1 MTGLWIALA
10 LLVAL
15 ALLMLLPPLLRPRA
29 APAANPGAGGVNVAV
44 YRDQLREAERDL
56 AADVITPE
64 RFEQLRAEIQRRVLE
79 DTAHT
84 PAPATAAPARP
95 ARLTLWLLALL
106 LPLAS
111 VLTYLQI
118 GRPDALDP
126 AAQQATQA
134 DVTPEQV
141 EAMVATLAQRLKDNP
156 ENAEGWHMLG
166 RSYAVLG
173 RYPDAVAALRQ
184 ALGRQ
189 PGNADLL
196 ADLADAVGM
205 TQGRSLAGEPRR
217 LLAQALEA
225 DATHPKALALAGS
238 GAFEAGDYAAARGLW
253 ERLLPLLPPESE
265 AVQSVRGSIAEA
277 REREGGG
284 AASAPAAGAATRT
297 AAASQA
303 ASAPVAGAA
312 RTLSGEVVLAPE
324 LQARVPAGAVV
335 YVYARAAQGPRLPL
349 AALRQP
355 VGTWPLRFTLD
366 DSTAMVAGN
375 TLSAATSV
383 IVVARISR
391 SGEAMPQPGDLLGE
405 SAPMAPGAAGLRL
418 VIDRVQP

>member
-1 MTGLWIALA
+1 MTGLWITLA

-29 APAANPGAGGVNVAV
+29 ATAGAGAGGVNVAV

-79 DTAHT
+79 DTAHV
-84 PAPATAAPARP
+84 PAPATASAARP

-126 AAQQATQA
+126 AALQAAQA

-184 ALGRQ
+184 ALTRQ

-238 GAFEAGDYAAARGLW
+238 GAFEAGEYAAARGLW
-253 ERLLPLLPPESE
+253 ERLLALLPPESE

-277 REREGGG
+277 REREGG
-284 AASAPAAGAATRT
+284 AASAPAATRA
-297 AAASQA
+297 AAASA
-303 ASAPVAGAA
+303 AAPVAAAA
-312 RTLSGEVVLAPE
+312 RTLSGEVLLAPE
-324 LQARVPAGAVV
+324 LQARVPAGGVV
-335 YVYARAAQGPRLPL
+335 YVYARAAQGPRMPL

-355 VGTWPLRFTLD
+355 VGAWPLRFTLD
-366 DSTAMVAGN
+366 DSQAMVAGQ
-375 TLSAATSV
+375 TLSSAASV
-383 IVVARISR
+383 VVVARISR
-391 SGEAMPQPGDLLGE
+391 SGEAMPQAGDLVGE
-405 SAPMAPGAAGLRL
+405 TAPLAPGAAGVRV